1 MKIQYAVAL
10 SLMTGVAIGAVAID
24 RLHAQAKAPGYI
36 ITEVEIIDQ
45 AKFNEFAPK
54 AAASLAKFG
63 GKYLI
68 RGGRSA
74 ALEGG
79 EPPKRIVVTV
89 FDSME
94 KAEAYRK
101 SPDWIALEPLRKQAA
116 KGRAFVVEGVSQ

>member
-1 MKIQYAVAL
+1 MKIQYVVAL

-24 RLHAQAKAPGYI
+24 RLHAQAKPPGYI
-36 ITEVEIIDQ
+36 ITEVEVIDQ

-54 AAASLAKFG
+54 ASAALAKAG
-63 GKYLI
+63 GRYLI
-68 RGGRSA
+68 RGGRTA

-79 EPPKRIVVTV
+79 EAPKRIVVTV

-101 SPDWIALEPLRKQAA
+101 SPDWMALEALRKQAA
-116 KGRAFVVEGVSQ
+116 KGRAFAVEGVAQ

>member
-1 MKIQYAVAL
+1 MKMQYTVAL
-10 SLMTGVAIGAVAID
+10 SVMTGIVIGAVVMD
-24 RLHAQAKAPGYI
+24 RLHAQAKPPGYI

-54 AAASLAKFG
+54 ASASLAKFG

-68 RGGRSA
+68 RGGRTA

-79 EPPKRIVVTV
+79 EAPKRIVVTV

-101 SPDWIALEPLRKQAA
+101 SPDWMALEPLRKQAA
-116 KGRAFVVEGVSQ
+116 KGRAFAVEGVSQ